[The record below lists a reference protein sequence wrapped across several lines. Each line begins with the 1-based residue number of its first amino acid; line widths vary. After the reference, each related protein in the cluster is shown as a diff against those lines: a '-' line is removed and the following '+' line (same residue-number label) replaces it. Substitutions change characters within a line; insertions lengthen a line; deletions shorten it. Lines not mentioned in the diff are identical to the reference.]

1 MELSARPLF
10 KTGIAFTMASAIA
23 LSPVIATNQ
32 HPLGLPVHLPQVSI
46 SEVQLAAAISPR
58 AVAALTANLNAA
70 LASAGSTVTALVG
83 NASHSLTS
91 ALNTASGLNTSLWD
105 QLIAAS
111 AASPTLK
118 AVLVALKA
126 ASGGALLQLNNTV
139 GAAGD
144 VVTLT
149 TGQIAELLTSTVTG
163 TVGTVAQA
171 VASVV
176 NNPLAA
182 SSYIGLLNTPF
193 GVAGL
198 ALQDGMTGVSQLGA
212 AGLYL
217 ANDLVHGVTAQ
228 VTNALD
234 AVNRL
239 LDAGKTVTDIA
250 LINGALTAIQGIVS
264 APVSAIVA
272 GVNGIAS
279 AVTNAGVSALGL
291 VAGGANT
298 IVGTWLGNGSTPG
311 AVIGAVSAVGQEP
324 LSLGSY
330 TRAVSILVGAA
341 GSTVGTVANTVTAF
355 ASMPFRFAADLTG
368 PGAQVVN
375 SLVSGVATAASGLL
389 LAAGLSPLI
398 AGLPNNLATVVTGAI
413 NVAALA
419 TTATLNAIATA
430 IDVGHAIGGWVTSF
444 KSAAAPVALSTLN
457 VAEADAAADASAGID
472 DSDVPNP
479 SHPLATQQKASTAA
493 TATAAPDSAATAD
506 VDDAAA
512 PTSTNATP
520 EVSDPDGQGASPR
533 TDTPSASTPSDKAD
547 PDATTTTAPGKP
559 VTAKDSDESATAN
572 GAGESATAKDTDES
586 ATKDTAKPATVKP
599 KPGTSTAG
607 ESTVDKTADTYGRHA
622 APPQNASVRASTP
635 ANKGADSAPSES
647 GGRHRRGE
655 GASQKDG
662 SSTDAGGASHETTG
676 GGRHAADKGASA
688 A

>member
-1 MELSARPLF
+1 
-10 KTGIAFTMASAIA
+10 MASAIA

-58 AVAALTANLNAA
+58 DVAALTANLNVA
-70 LASAGSTVTALVG
+70 LESASSTVTALVD

-105 QLIAAS
+105 QLIAA
-111 AASPTLK
+111 AAGSPTLK

-126 ASGGALLQLNNTV
+126 SSGGALLQLNNTV

-144 VVTLT
+144 GITLT

-198 ALQDGMTGVSQLGA
+198 ALQDGITGVSQLGA
-212 AGLYL
+212 TGLHL
-217 ANDLVHGVTAQ
+217 VNDLVHGVTAQ

-234 AVNRL
+234 AVDRL

-250 LINGALTAIQGIVS
+250 LINGALTAVQGIVS

-298 IVGTWLGNGSTPG
+298 IVGTWLGSGSTPG

-389 LAAGLSPLI
+389 LAAGLSPLV

-419 TTATLNAIATA
+419 TTATLNAIATT
-430 IDVGHAIGGWVTSF
+430 IDVGHAIGGWVTSL
-444 KSAAAPVALSTLN
+444 KSAATPVALSALS
-457 VAEADAAADASAGID
+457 VAESDSAIDSSAGAD
-472 DSDVPNP
+472 DRGIPNSP
-479 SHPLATQQKASTAA
+479 HPLATQRKAAAA
-493 TATAAPDSAATAD
+493 TTAPDSAATAD

-512 PTSTNATP
+512 STSTSATP
-520 EVSDPDGQGASPR
+520 EASDPDRQGAAPR
-533 TDTPSASTPSDKAD
+533 TDTPLATTPSDTTD
-547 PDATTTTAPGKP
+547 PDATATTASGKP
-559 VTAKDSDESATAN
+559 ATAKDSDESATTK
-572 GAGESATAKDTDES
+572 GADKPATAKDTD
-586 ATKDTAKPATVKP
+586 KPPTVKP

-607 ESTVDKTADTYGRHA
+607 ASTVDQTADTYGRHA
-622 APPQNASVRASTP
+622 ATPPQNATTRAST
-635 ANKGADSAPSES
+635 ATTKGADSAPSES
-647 GGRHRRGE
+647 GGRHRRDE
-655 GASQKDG
+655 GTSQKGG
-662 SSTDAGGASHETTG
+662 SNADAGRASHETTG
-676 GGRHAADKGASA
+676 GGRHASGKDA
-688 A
+688 AAA

>member
-10 KTGIAFTMASAIA
+10 RTGIAFTMASAIA

-58 AVAALTANLNAA
+58 DVAALTANLNAA
-70 LASAGSTVTALVG
+70 LASAGSTVTALVD

-105 QLIAAS
+105 QLIAA
-111 AASPTLK
+111 AAGSPTLK

-139 GAAGD
+139 GATGD
-144 VVTLT
+144 GITLT
-149 TGQIAELLTSTVTG
+149 TGQISELLTSTVTG

-198 ALQDGMTGVSQLGA
+198 ALQDGITGVSQLGA
-212 AGLYL
+212 TGLHL
-217 ANDLVHGVTAQ
+217 VNDLVHGVTAQ

-250 LINGALTAIQGIVS
+250 LVNGALTAVQGIVS

-298 IVGTWLGNGSTPG
+298 IVGTWLGSGSTPG
-311 AVIGAVSAVGQEP
+311 AVIGAISAVGQEP

-355 ASMPFRFAADLTG
+355 ARCP
-368 PGAQVVN
+368 
-375 SLVSGVATAASGLL
+375 SGS
-389 LAAGLSPLI
+389 
-398 AGLPNNLATVVTGAI
+398 
-413 NVAALA
+413 
-419 TTATLNAIATA
+419 
-430 IDVGHAIGGWVTSF
+430 
-444 KSAAAPVALSTLN
+444 
-457 VAEADAAADASAGID
+457 
-472 DSDVPNP
+472 
-479 SHPLATQQKASTAA
+479 
-493 TATAAPDSAATAD
+493 
-506 VDDAAA
+506 
-512 PTSTNATP
+512 
-520 EVSDPDGQGASPR
+520 
-533 TDTPSASTPSDKAD
+533 
-547 PDATTTTAPGKP
+547 
-559 VTAKDSDESATAN
+559 
-572 GAGESATAKDTDES
+572 
-586 ATKDTAKPATVKP
+586 
-599 KPGTSTAG
+599 
-607 ESTVDKTADTYGRHA
+607 
-622 APPQNASVRASTP
+622 
-635 ANKGADSAPSES
+635 
-647 GGRHRRGE
+647 RRI
-655 GASQKDG
+655 
-662 SSTDAGGASHETTG
+662 
-676 GGRHAADKGASA
+676 
-688 A
+688 

>member
-10 KTGIAFTMASAIA
+10 RTGIAFTMASAIA

-58 AVAALTANLNAA
+58 DVAALTANLNAA
-70 LASAGSTVTALVG
+70 LASAGSTVTALVD

-105 QLIAAS
+105 QLIAA
-111 AASPTLK
+111 AAGSPTLK

-139 GAAGD
+139 GATGD
-144 VVTLT
+144 GITLT
-149 TGQIAELLTSTVTG
+149 TGQISELLTSTVTG

-198 ALQDGMTGVSQLGA
+198 ALQDGITGVSQLGA
-212 AGLYL
+212 TGLHL
-217 ANDLVHGVTAQ
+217 VNDLVHGVTAQ

-250 LINGALTAIQGIVS
+250 LINGALTAVQGIVS

-298 IVGTWLGNGSTPG
+298 IVGTWLGSGSTPG
-311 AVIGAVSAVGQEP
+311 AVIGAISAVGQEP

-389 LAAGLSPLI
+389 LAAGLSPLV

-444 KSAAAPVALSTLN
+444 KSAAAPVALSTLS
-457 VAEADAAADASAGID
+457 VAQADSAMDSSAGAD
-472 DSDVPNP
+472 DRGVPNSP
-479 SHPLATQQKASTAA
+479 HPLATQQKAAAA
-493 TATAAPDSAATAD
+493 TTAPDSAAATTPPESAATAD

-512 PTSTNATP
+512 STSTSATLAA
-520 EVSDPDGQGASPR
+520 SDPDRQDASPR
-533 TDTPSASTPSDKAD
+533 TDTPSATTPSGKTD
-547 PDATTTTAPGKP
+547 PDATATTASGEPA
-559 VTAKDSDESATAN
+559 TAKDSDESATAK
-572 GAGESATAKDTDES
+572 GADESATAKDTD
-586 ATKDTAKPATVKP
+586 KPPTVKP
-599 KPGTSTAG
+599 KPGTSAAG
-607 ESTVDKTADTYGRHA
+607 ASTVDKTADTYGRHA
-622 APPQNASVRASTP
+622 ATPPQNATARAST
-635 ANKGADSAPSES
+635 AATKGADSGTSES
-647 GGRHRRGE
+647 GGRHRRDE
-655 GASQKDG
+655 GTSQKGG
-662 SSTDAGGASHETTG
+662 SNADAGSASHETTG
-676 GGRHAADKGASA
+676 GGRHASGKDA
-688 A
+688 AAA